1 MSRPFFIMRGEF
13 MEKIIKIGK
22 QEVKLSNNVA
32 WLMEYKDQFGK
43 DATQE
48 LIPLVASLIEALGSG
63 LTSYQNGQIN
73 LESLSESIEG
83 RAFELLLPIYQ
94 SDLSTTLI
102 NVTWAMAKAA
112 DETIDP
118 PKKWV
123 RQFDSFPFDVVGPE
137 IWELAVKGFV
147 SSKNLKRLRTLLGT
161 AKGTVLSLKEN
172 QPSRSTTSSSQEQS
186 ED

>member
-1 MSRPFFIMRGEF
+1 

-48 LIPLVASLIEALGSG
+48 LIPLVATLVETIGSG
-63 LTSYQNGQIN
+63 LASYKDGVIN

-83 RAFELLLPIYQ
+83 RSFELMLPLYQ
-94 SDLSTTLI
+94 SELSTTLI
-102 NVTWAMAKAA
+102 NITWAMGKAA

-123 RQFDSFPFDVVGPE
+123 RQFDSFPLDVIGPE
-137 IWELAVKGFV
+137 VWELAVKGFV
-147 SSKNLKRLRTLLGT
+147 SSKNLKRLRSLLGNV
-161 AKGTVLSLKEN
+161 KDVVQNLKET
-172 QPSRSTTSSSQEQS
+172 QPSLSTQSSSLEQS

>member
-1 MSRPFFIMRGEF
+1 

-48 LIPLVASLIEALGSG
+48 LIPLVATLVETIGSG
-63 LTSYQNGQIN
+63 LASYKDGVIN

-83 RAFELLLPIYQ
+83 RAFELMLPLYQ
-94 SDLSTTLI
+94 SELSTTLI
-102 NVTWAMAKAA
+102 NITWAMAKAA

-123 RQFDSFPFDVVGPE
+123 RQFDSFPLDVVGPE
-137 IWELAVKGFV
+137 VWELAVKGFV
-147 SSKNLKRLRTLLGT
+147 SSKNLKRLRSLLGNV
-161 AKGTVLSLKEN
+161 KDVVQNLKET
-172 QPSRSTTSSSQEQS
+172 QPSLSTQSSSLEQS